1 MELLEGRDLRRR
13 MLESYS
19 RYPKGWSFVV
29 SPSPTS
35 GFFDAMVSGPEGA
48 WMLKIDSLFKP
59 NPMVIGSPAEA
70 LRRKPAGPF
79 PYGYR
84 ALPPELALQLLGGEG
99 AESRQRTVAGL
110 LSVLR
115 REPVVPEEGRSY
127 AEGPLVLTRP
137 GNVRLSE
144 SQKEIDRRLAS
155 EMNRLLRLRYPVYG

>member
-1 MELLEGRDLRRR
+1 MEFLEGRALKRR

-19 RYPKGWSFVV
+19 KDPKGWSFVV

-35 GFFDAMVSGPEGA
+35 GFFDAVVSGPDGA

-59 NPMVIGSPAEA
+59 NPMVIGSQAEA
-70 LRRKPAGPF
+70 LQRRPAGPF

-84 ALPPELALQLLGGEG
+84 ALPPDLALQLLGSEG
-99 AESRQRTVAGL
+99 AGSRDRTLAGF

-115 REPVVPEEGRSY
+115 REPVIPEEGKSY
-127 AEGPLVLTRP
+127 AEGPLVLTRR